1 MTLQL
6 MLTRNHYIAFSL
18 IWFIVAVILA
28 ALLRSVFAYNLGSWF
43 NYQYILHTHSHLAFL
58 GWVFNA
64 LYYLLLKQY
73 NLLDEQKYS
82 RLFILLNFSVLGM
95 LFTFP
100 FTGYALWSI
109 VFSTLHIVLSYSFG
123 FMLWRDTKGDKSLHR
138 RFAMAAVFFM
148 VVSSVGPF
156 SLGPII
162 AQGMKDTIWYD
173 LAIYFYLHFQYN
185 GWFLLAIISIVLFQ
199 LKGIDKDNWQRAF
212 NLFFLSTILNFS
224 LSTLWT
230 NPGWVINIISVLSSL
245 MQIHALF
252 LVRTDLHKYMK
263 QLSKFKSG
271 LFTIIYT
278 LLVIKI
284 FFSLLG
290 SIQEVADFVYQN
302 RNLTIGYLHAIFLG
316 IVTPFIF
323 YKLAEV
329 KRVANT
335 KLFKRAMLL
344 FILFFIISEL
354 LLTLS
359 AIGLKGEAIISLL
372 HLLIVDTWFLS
383 LSSIALAVVVL
394 RGRGTKDHL
403 SK

>member
-1 MTLQL
+1 
-6 MLTRNHYIAFSL
+6 MLSRNHYISVSL
-18 IWFIVAVILA
+18 IWFIIAVALA

-43 NYQYILHTHSHLAFL
+43 NYQNMLHTHSHLAFL

-73 NLLDEQKYS
+73 NLLNKKKYS
-82 RLFILLNFSVLGM
+82 HLFILLNLSVVGM

-109 VFSTLHIVLSYSFG
+109 IFSTLHIVLSYVFG
-123 FMLWRDTKGDKSLHR
+123 FMLWRDTKGVNALHR
-138 RFAMAAVFFM
+138 KFAMAAVFFM
-148 VVSSVGPF
+148 ILSSIGPF
-156 SLGPII
+156 ALGPII
-162 AQGMKDTIWYD
+162 ALSMKDTIWYE

-185 GWFLLAIISIVLFQ
+185 GWFILAIISLVLYQ
-199 LKGIDKDNWQRAF
+199 MKGIDKDNWQRAF
-212 NLFFLSTILNFS
+212 NLFFLSTFLNFS

-252 LVRTDLHKYMK
+252 LVRTDLHNYLKTQERFKY
-263 QLSKFKSG
+263 G
-271 LFTIIYT
+271 LLTIIYT
-278 LLVIKI
+278 LFVIKV

-316 IVTPFIF
+316 VVTPYIF
-323 YKLAEV
+323 RRLAEINN
-329 KRVANT
+329 VAEN
-335 KLFKRAMLL
+335 KNYKRAMLL
-344 FILFFIISEL
+344 FLLFFLVSEL

-359 AIGLKGEAIISLL
+359 AIGINGESLMILL
-372 HLLIVDTWFLS
+372 HLLITDTWLLS
-383 LSSIALAVVVL
+383 LSSIALAILVM
-394 RGRGTKDHL
+394 RGVRSNT
-403 SK
+403 

>member
-1 MTLQL
+1 
-6 MLTRNHYIAFSL
+6 
-18 IWFIVAVILA
+18 
-28 ALLRSVFAYNLGSWF
+28 
-43 NYQYILHTHSHLAFL
+43 
-58 GWVFNA
+58 
-64 LYYLLLKQY
+64 
-73 NLLDEQKYS
+73 
-82 RLFILLNFSVLGM
+82 M

-109 VFSTLHIVLSYSFG
+109 VFSTLHILLSYIFG
-123 FMLWRDTKGDKSLHR
+123 FMLWRDTKNDKSLHR
-138 RFAMAAVFFM
+138 KFAMAAVFFM

-185 GWFLLAIISIVLFQ
+185 GWFLLAIVSLVLFQ
-199 LKGIDKDNWQRAF
+199 LKDIDRDNWQRAF

-230 NPGWVINIISVLSSL
+230 SPGWVINIISVLSSL

-252 LVRTDLHKYMK
+252 LVRTDLHKYQK
-263 QLSKFKSG
+263 LLTKFKSG

-316 IVTPFIF
+316 IITPYLF
-323 YKLAEV
+323 YRLAED
-329 KRVANT
+329 KGIATT
-335 KLFKRAMLL
+335 KLFKRTMLL
-344 FILFFIISEL
+344 FTLFFTVNEL
-354 LLTLS
+354 LLAIS
-359 AIGLKGEAIISLL
+359 AVGLRGEAVMILL

-383 LSSIALAVVVL
+383 LSSIAMAVVVL
-394 RGRGTKDHL
+394 KIE
-403 SK
+403 KKYIN

>member
-1 MTLQL
+1 
-6 MLTRNHYIAFSL
+6 MLSRNHYISVSL
-18 IWFIVAVILA
+18 IWFIIAVALA

-43 NYQYILHTHSHLAFL
+43 DYQNMLHTHSHLAFL

-73 NLLDEQKYS
+73 NLLDKKKYS
-82 RLFILLNFSVLGM
+82 YLFILLNLSVVGM

-109 VFSTLHIVLSYSFG
+109 IFSTLHIVLSYVFG
-123 FMLWRDTKGDKSLHR
+123 FMLWRDTKGVNALHR
-138 RFAMAAVFFM
+138 KFAMAAVFFM
-148 VVSSVGPF
+148 ILSSIGPF
-156 SLGPII
+156 ALGPII
-162 AQGMKDTIWYD
+162 AQGMKDTIWYE

-185 GWFLLAIISIVLFQ
+185 GWFILAIISLVLYQ
-199 LKGIDKDNWQRAF
+199 MKGIDKDNWQRAF
-212 NLFFLSTILNFS
+212 NLFFLSTILNYS

-252 LVRTDLHKYMK
+252 LVRTDLHNYLKTQERFKY
-263 QLSKFKSG
+263 G
-271 LFTIIYT
+271 LLTIIYT
-278 LLVIKI
+278 LFVIKV

-316 IVTPFIF
+316 VVTPYIF
-323 YKLAEV
+323 HRLAEINN
-329 KRVANT
+329 VAESKNY
-335 KLFKRAMLL
+335 KRAMLL
-344 FILFFIISEL
+344 FLLFFLVSEL

-359 AIGLKGEAIISLL
+359 VIGINGESLMILL
-372 HLLIVDTWFLS
+372 HLLITDTWLLS
-383 LSSIALAVVVL
+383 LSSIALAVIVM
-394 RGRGTKDHL
+394 RGIK
-403 SK
+403 SNI

>member
-1 MTLQL
+1 
-6 MLTRNHYIAFSL
+6 MLTRNHYITISL
-18 IWFIVAVILA
+18 VWFILAVLLA

-73 NLLDEQKYS
+73 NLLEKQKYS
-82 RLFILLNFSVLGM
+82 RLFILLNLSVAGM

-109 VFSTLHIVLSYSFG
+109 VFSTLHIVLSYVFG
-123 FMLWRDTKGDKSLHR
+123 VMLWRDTKENKSLHR
-138 RFAMAAVFFM
+138 KFAMAAIFFM
-148 VVSSVGPF
+148 VLSSIGPF

-185 GWFLLAIISIVLFQ
+185 GWFLLAIISIILYQ
-199 LKGIDKDNWQRAF
+199 IDKIDSDNWQRAF
-212 NLFFLSTILNFS
+212 NLFFVSTILNFS

-252 LVRTDLHKYMK
+252 LVRSDLRSYLK
-263 QLSKFKSG
+263 QQDKFKQG
-271 LFTIIYT
+271 LLSIVYT
-278 LLVIKI
+278 LFAIKV

-290 SIQEVADFVYQN
+290 SVQEVADFVYQN

-316 IVTPFIF
+316 IITPYLIYLF
-323 YKLAEV
+323 AELIG
-329 KRVANT
+329 VAT
-335 KLFKRAMLL
+335 SKLFKKSLLL
-344 FILFFIISEL
+344 FFMFFIISEL
-354 LLTLS
+354 LLSLS
-359 AIGLKGEAIISLL
+359 AFGIRGEAVMTLL
-372 HLLIVDTWFLS
+372 HLLIVDTWLLS
-383 LSSIALAVVVL
+383 LSSVALAVVVIMAA
-394 RGRGTKDHL
+394 RGKPKD
-403 SK
+403 